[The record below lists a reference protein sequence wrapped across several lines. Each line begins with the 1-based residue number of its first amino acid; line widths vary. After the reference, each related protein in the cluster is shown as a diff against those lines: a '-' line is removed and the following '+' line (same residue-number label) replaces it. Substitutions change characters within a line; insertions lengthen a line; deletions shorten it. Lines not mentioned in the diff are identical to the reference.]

1 MSILICLSF
10 EVTGKLH
17 SYLSLTHDII
27 DKDNSNVNCVIL
39 TYVYLMM
46 IIVFQITALSTQSIL
61 CEWTW
66 KTNQIVTL
74 GLFHFIGQSNGY
86 THTLPITVPLPPA
99 LTDWFAFLEQV
110 LPTL

>member
-61 CEWTW
+61 CEWTLE
-66 KTNQIVTL
+66 NQP
-74 GLFHFIGQSNGY
+74 NC
-86 THTLPITVPLPPA
+86 HTRPIPLYWPI
-99 LTDWFAFLEQV
+99 
-110 LPTL
+110 